1 MRNASL
7 TRCARSQLSL
17 AHFCENDG
25 PTSILC
31 TQVLPVS
38 CLNCYPLPSVS
49 SSIGDLAADA
59 PNREQDDESAQTSH
73 GRSLEVAERFNR
85 DAFNT
90 IKDNDI
96 SRLHLDGATH
106 LQSPTSP
113 TSSSNSFEK
122 MRHKPYDVPSDGGGC
137 VSCTISIP
145 STISSK
151 LPSGA
156 PGSPRIG
163 GGGRNGSPILRSK
176 WAVPASPSQQW
187 SFDGDDDI
195 SFPQS
200 SPESFASGSSRS
212 SDHTHTLT
220 YLTTSSPV
228 ESNTYSLLRRACIRT
243 LSCEQLPRG
252 LTCGPLSFG
261 DPIAGYTI
269 AYKFRLP
276 DPHARGRQRYYAL
289 LALAGQDPGRSFK
302 AMPVIWR
309 AFERIAAGIMANTES
324 AILKDKT
331 NEVDT
336 IESKNAIPV
345 SSFLTG
351 RTMDPDGYPRRN
363 GAANMRARGL
373 AEMVGDELFFARLHK
388 DFVHLLQILGRQFG
402 GMRVEAPILDG
413 GVRGLYDESHDDVA
427 YHHNDKAATQD
438 DA

>member
-1 MRNASL
+1 M
-7 TRCARSQLSL
+7 QL
-17 AHFCENDG
+17 DD
-25 PTSILC
+25 PT
-31 TQVLPVS
+31 
-38 CLNCYPLPSVS
+38 
-49 SSIGDLAADA
+49 A
-59 PNREQDDESAQTSH
+59 
-73 GRSLEVAERFNR
+73 
-85 DAFNT
+85 
-90 IKDNDI
+90 
-96 SRLHLDGATH
+96 

-113 TSSSNSFEK
+113 TSSSNGFEK
-122 MRHKPYDVPSDGGGC
+122 LRHKPYNVPGDGGGC

-156 PGSPRIG
+156 PGSPKIG
-163 GGGRNGSPILRSK
+163 GSGRNGSPILRSK

-187 SFDGDDDI
+187 SFDGDDDS

-324 AILKDKT
+324 AISNDKT
-331 NEVDT
+331 TEVNKG
-336 IESKNAIPV
+336 ESKNATPV

-351 RTMDPDGYPRRN
+351 RTMDPDGYLRRN

-388 DFVHLLQILGRQFG
+388 DFVQLLQILGRQFG

-413 GVRGLYDESHDDVA
+413 GVRGVYDDTHVDVPYQNA
-427 YHHNDKAATQD
+427 DEASTQD

>member
-1 MRNASL
+1 M
-7 TRCARSQLSL
+7 
-17 AHFCENDG
+17 
-25 PTSILC
+25 
-31 TQVLPVS
+31 S

-49 SSIGDLAADA
+49 SSIGDLGATD
-59 PNREQDDESAQTSH
+59 REQEEGAPTQSPESSPVEAARSSNRNSFSSIEYETS
-73 GRSLEVAERFNR
+73 RM
-85 DAFNT
+85 
-90 IKDNDI
+90 
-96 SRLHLDGATH
+96 HLDDATA

-113 TSSSNSFEK
+113 TNTSKSFGK
-122 MRHKPYDVPSDGGGC
+122 MRQKGYNVPSDGGGC

-145 STISSK
+145 QTISSR

-156 PGSPRIG
+156 PGSPKIG
-163 GGGRNGSPILRSK
+163 GNGRNGSPILRSK
-176 WAVPASPSQQW
+176 WAVPALPSQQW
-187 SFDGDDDI
+187 SYDGDDET

-228 ESNTYSLLRRACIRT
+228 ESNTFSLLRRACIRT

-252 LTCGPLSFG
+252 LTCGPLSFD

-276 DPHARGRQRYYAL
+276 DPHARGHQRYYAL

-309 AFERIAAGIMANTES
+309 AFERIAAGIMVNTES
-324 AILKDKT
+324 AIL
-331 NEVDT
+331 NHNFEVNRGET
-336 IESKNAIPV
+336 KNVMPV

-363 GAANMRARGL
+363 GATNMRARGL
-373 AEMVGDELFFARLHK
+373 AEMVGDELFFAKLHK
-388 DFVHLLQILGRQFG
+388 DFVHLLQILGRQYG

-413 GVRGLYDESHDDVA
+413 GVRGVYDGSHVSVPYRNTDEAECETTLEQQKLSPHDQINIIRHGRLAVKPGSA
-427 YHHNDKAATQD
+427 RVSSEGF
-438 DA
+438 

>member
-1 MRNASL
+1 M
-7 TRCARSQLSL
+7 
-17 AHFCENDG
+17 
-25 PTSILC
+25 
-31 TQVLPVS
+31 S

-49 SSIGDLAADA
+49 SSIGDLGATD
-59 PNREQDDESAQTSH
+59 REQEEEDPVQTPDDSPVEAAR
-73 GRSLEVAERFNR
+73 RSNHN
-85 DAFNT
+85 AFNSIT
-90 IKDNDI
+90 YDTPR
-96 SRLHLDGATH
+96 SHLDDATA

-113 TSSSNSFEK
+113 TSTNHSFEK
-122 MRHKPYDVPSDGGGC
+122 LRPKGYNVPSDGGGC

-145 STISSK
+145 QTLSSK

-156 PGSPRIG
+156 PGSPRVDG
-163 GGGRNGSPILRSK
+163 SGRNGSPILRSK
-176 WAVPASPSQQW
+176 WAVPAHANQQW
-187 SFDGDDDI
+187 TYDGDDET

-212 SDHTHTLT
+212 SDHKHTLT

-228 ESNTYSLLRRACIRT
+228 ESDTYSQLRRACIRT

-261 DPIAGYTI
+261 DPNAGYTI

-309 AFERIAAGIMANTES
+309 AFERIAAGIMASTES
-324 AILKDKT
+324 IISKDQT
-331 NEVDT
+331 TEV
-336 IESKNAIPV
+336 IQRESKNVTPV

-363 GAANMRARGL
+363 GANMRARGL
-373 AEMVGDELFFARLHK
+373 AEMVGDELFFAKLHK
-388 DFVHLLQILGRQFG
+388 DFVHLLQILGKQFG
-402 GMRVEAPILDG
+402 GMRMEAPILDG
-413 GVRGLYDESHDDVA
+413 GVRGVYGDSHLDVPYHSRDESTTRDDGRGA
-427 YHHNDKAATQD
+427 EAFNK
-438 DA
+438 

>member
-1 MRNASL
+1 M
-7 TRCARSQLSL
+7 
-17 AHFCENDG
+17 
-25 PTSILC
+25 
-31 TQVLPVS
+31 
-38 CLNCYPLPSVS
+38 S
-49 SSIGDLAADA
+49 SSIGDLGAAA
-59 PNREQDDESAQTSH
+59 PKREREEESTQTSH
-73 GRSLEVAERFNR
+73 GSLEAAQRSNR
-85 DAFNT
+85 SSFNT
-90 IKDNDI
+90 IKYNDVA
-96 SRLHLDGATH
+96 LAHLDEATA
-106 LQSPTSP
+106 LTSPTSP
-113 TSSSNSFEK
+113 TSSSESFERL
-122 MRHKPYDVPSDGGGC
+122 RHKPYTVPSDGGGC

-145 STISSK
+145 STVSSK

-156 PGSPRIG
+156 PGSPRVDGI
-163 GGGRNGSPILRSK
+163 GRNGSPILRSK

-187 SFDGDDDI
+187 SFEGDDET

-200 SPESFASGSSRS
+200 SPESYASGSSRS

-309 AFERIAAGIMANTES
+309 AFERMAAGIMANTER
-324 AILKDKT
+324 AILNDKT
-331 NEVDT
+331 TEVNK
-336 IESKNAIPV
+336 EENRSVAPV

-351 RTMDPDGYPRRN
+351 RTRDPDGYPRRN

-413 GVRGLYDESHDDVA
+413 GVRGVYDESHVDVP
-427 YHHNDKAATQD
+427 YHNEDEAATQD

>member
-1 MRNASL
+1 M
-7 TRCARSQLSL
+7 
-17 AHFCENDG
+17 
-25 PTSILC
+25 
-31 TQVLPVS
+31 
-38 CLNCYPLPSVS
+38 NCYQLPSVS
-49 SSIGDLAADA
+49 SSIGDLGAAD
-59 PNREQDDESAQTSH
+59 REQEEEDSTQTPDGSPVEGAQ
-73 GRSLEVAERFNR
+73 RSNH
-85 DAFNT
+85 DAFSSIT
-90 IKDNDI
+90 YDT
-96 SRLHLDGATH
+96 SRLHLDDASA
-106 LQSPTSP
+106 LRSPTSP
-113 TSSSNSFEK
+113 TSTNNSFEK
-122 MRHKPYDVPSDGGGC
+122 LRQKGYNVPSDGGGC

-145 STISSK
+145 QTVSSK

-156 PGSPRIG
+156 PGSPKVDG
-163 GGGRNGSPILRSK
+163 NGRNGSPILRSQ
-176 WAVPASPSQQW
+176 WAVPARQNPQW
-187 SFDGDDDI
+187 SVDGEDEE

-228 ESNTYSLLRRACIRT
+228 EPNTYSLLRRACIRT

-309 AFERIAAGIMANTES
+309 AFERIAAGIMASTEC
-324 AILKDKT
+324 AISKDKT
-331 NEVDT
+331 AEVT
-336 IESKNAIPV
+336 KVESKNATPV

-363 GAANMRARGL
+363 AANMRARGL
-373 AEMVGDELFFARLHK
+373 AEMVGDELFFAKLHK
-388 DFVHLLQILGRQFG
+388 DFVHLLQILGKQFG
-402 GMRVEAPILDG
+402 GMRMEAPILDG
-413 GVRGLYDESHDDVA
+413 GVRGVCNDCHVDGPYHSGDES
-427 YHHNDKAATQD
+427 TTRD
-438 DA
+438 DARATESFTK

>member
-1 MRNASL
+1 M
-7 TRCARSQLSL
+7 
-17 AHFCENDG
+17 
-25 PTSILC
+25 
-31 TQVLPVS
+31 
-38 CLNCYPLPSVS
+38 
-49 SSIGDLAADA
+49 
-59 PNREQDDESAQTSH
+59 
-73 GRSLEVAERFNR
+73 
-85 DAFNT
+85 
-90 IKDNDI
+90 
-96 SRLHLDGATH
+96 HLDDAH
-106 LQSPTSP
+106 AVQSPTSP
-113 TSSSNSFEK
+113 TSTSKSFEK
-122 MRHKPYDVPSDGGGC
+122 PRQKGYNVPSDRGGC

-145 STISSK
+145 QTISSK

-156 PGSPRIG
+156 PGSSKVDG
-163 GGGRNGSPILRSK
+163 NGRNGSPILRSK
-176 WAVPASPSQQW
+176 WAVPAVLNQQW
-187 SFDGDDDI
+187 GSDGDEET

-200 SPESFASGSSRS
+200 SPESFATGSSQS

-269 AYKFRLP
+269 AYKFRLS

-302 AMPVIWR
+302 AMPAIWR
-309 AFERIAAGIMANTES
+309 AFERIAAGIMAGTEG
-324 AILKDKT
+324 AIVKDKT
-331 NEVDT
+331 EVDKGEGKDVT
-336 IESKNAIPV
+336 PV

-373 AEMVGDELFFARLHK
+373 AEMVGDDLFFAKLHK

-402 GMRVEAPILDG
+402 GMKFEAPILDG
-413 GVRGLYDESHDDVA
+413 GVRGVYDESHVGVRF
-427 YHHNDKAATQD
+427 HNDDEAPMQD
-438 DA
+438 DG